1 MGISSLYGFRHEGD
15 VWPIEV
21 IKGFSDWLLELF
33 GLVLGSNE
41 AGGWRLK
48 APGMPGGGGSCNIGG
63 DVEFWL
69 TLLVW
74 AWAAWAAAAN
84 PWKRALRLS
93 AKGEVAAPGPN
104 LADAWA
110 AMWAWRKGSGRG
122 RGRRGS
128 GLPSLAK
135 RSAWAAAAA
144 AACCCCCRNCMNW
157 VRPFSNMLGVG
168 LMVCGRAKCWP
179 PRGGGGGEGGEYS
192 LIAILTLFCL
202 WSDTVNISS
211 NHTRLKHSSKSQNIT
226 HCAVMNMAISNLIF
240 DAKLETT
247 KRDEVWVPTDLSN
260 RKSLLQQGGE
270 FLSLDFSLPAVHCCM
285 YPTVH
290 WAVRTADTPASD
302 DENRTARRAFAG
314 GAPLVSATFVIS
326 YGEAFSTAFCA
337 AICRLTNF
345 GVG

>member
-63 DVEFWL
+63 LVEFWP

-104 LADAWA
+104 LAEAWA

-128 GLPSLAK
+128 GLPSRAK

-202 WSDTVNISS
+202 WSDTVNISLELIFQQI
-211 NHTRLKHSSKSQNIT
+211 TKHYTLCCYEYGKF
-226 HCAVMNMAISNLIF
+226 SNLIF
-240 DAKLETT
+240 WMQNL
-247 KRDEVWVPTDLSN
+247 RD
-260 RKSLLQQGGE
+260 
-270 FLSLDFSLPAVHCCM
+270 H
-285 YPTVH
+285 
-290 WAVRTADTPASD
+290 
-302 DENRTARRAFAG
+302 
-314 GAPLVSATFVIS
+314 
-326 YGEAFSTAFCA
+326 
-337 AICRLTNF
+337 
-345 GVG
+345 

>member
-1 MGISSLYGFRHEGD
+1 MEGLYHNSCLNQPYSSFNSKPKIKKKKNMCIIDERKSCNSKLLKINLIFRNDNSVDDLRDKKEPKIAHCARGGGGSLNSKINDSILPLGDMGISSLYGFRHEGD

-104 LADAWA
+104 LAEAWA

-202 WSDTVNISS
+202 WSDTV
-211 NHTRLKHSSKSQNIT
+211 R
-226 HCAVMNMAISNLIF
+226 F
-240 DAKLETT
+240 
-247 KRDEVWVPTDLSN
+247 
-260 RKSLLQQGGE
+260 
-270 FLSLDFSLPAVHCCM
+270 
-285 YPTVH
+285 
-290 WAVRTADTPASD
+290 
-302 DENRTARRAFAG
+302 
-314 GAPLVSATFVIS
+314 
-326 YGEAFSTAFCA
+326 
-337 AICRLTNF
+337 
-345 GVG
+345 